1 MANGDSAS
9 HAGKPDFDARE
20 AARKSAERRENVAGA
35 DAPDT
40 RTGWER
46 QADTVDKINRDAA
59 RRDAR
64 QKDADGLAAR
74 NRTNTTDISTY
85 VPARILWP
93 ALGCPAVIAPGG
105 SDRALPAR
113 TLCLLVL
120 SNRDPA
126 HVRLSKGDV
135 AKHLRIVPWEKR
147 REKRFYEPGGPE
159 SFQEEDIE
167 VRLLDSHDQD
177 GKRHSVTDGRVELVK
192 IGGPVLGE
200 PADKS
205 CFVVGLS
212 TWVRQYYAGELADFP
227 LPKDKQLKYLY
238 EVRIL
243 EHAMQRFAPAA
254 AGGGGGGSIGL
265 VSDAAVG
272 LASALYHVF
281 WVNVGRT
288 DNGTHRSEEMHHLLQ
303 YYARPSRF
311 GHDGVPP
318 YDQTVAYKDGKYR
331 AEAQRM
337 LSEYEFDFRK
347 PVSAQNR
354 TELLHPVFVRRGGAE
369 VRIGHMTD
377 IHLDTRTIA
386 YAERIAKAQDQNA
399 RLHFHDWNKACEQ
412 LYDEVKKDSDVLL
425 MTGDLIDYGRGY
437 RGFGPLGDNT
447 SYWRDRNW
455 FLFYDFL
462 ASGDKYTVPTYT
474 SLGNH
479 DWRLNP
485 YPPFTFGAPRPK
497 DFALNKQELQ
507 DAYGKNHGDKVYKA
521 ALRMLGSFIYWKVQG
536 EGRLNIPETP
546 TETTIESVAWYLLL
560 INPFLDYAWH
570 LPGGYHL
577 VVLDW
582 AIDEEVDLEV
592 ILGGESQGRNAF
604 PNTYG
609 GPKAKLCPTRVQMD
623 LLEQVGRDPSKAK
636 ILAMHA
642 PPIGPWGHWKD
653 DDLARGRI
661 RYNGNDLGAV
671 IDKLGITGK
680 RQPLLGRVLGAHPSY
695 FDGTD
700 NERADALYRLRGAN
714 YDEPL
719 LQAVADGVTF
729 PAWEYPTLA
738 IRGDYEPLGREADY
752 GSFREEGRR
761 WMIPVLRHARFSLV
775 LAGHIHRQNVLYI
788 DSVGKDLPPEWRGKL
803 VVRSVELDRAP
814 SAPQP
819 LFVNTTSAGPLGHR
833 ELAHGK
839 YMVAASGYTSVRVA
853 AGGAI
858 SKVEFRPN
866 VALTPRPE
874 EPPSLELPAA
884 T

>member
-1 MANGDSAS
+1 MADGDSPPTG
-9 HAGKPDFDARE
+9 GKPGFDAGD
-20 AARKSAERRENVAGA
+20 AARKAAERNAGVAGG
-35 DAPDT
+35 DGPDT
-40 RTGWER
+40 RSGWER
-46 QADTVDKINRDAA
+46 QADAIDKINRDAA

-64 QKDADGLAAR
+64 QKEADGQAAR
-74 NRTNTTDISTY
+74 NRTNTADVSTY

-93 ALGCPAVIAPGG
+93 ALGFPAVIAPGG
-105 SDRALPAR
+105 ADRVVPAR
-113 TLCLLVL
+113 TLCLLL
-120 SNRDPA
+120 LTNRDPA
-126 HVRLSKGDV
+126 HVRLSKADV
-135 AKHLRIVPWEKR
+135 ARHLRIVPWAQR
-147 REKRFYEPGGPE
+147 REKRYYEPGGPE
-159 SFQEEDIE
+159 SFKEEEIE
-167 VRLLDSHDQD
+167 VRLLDSFEKD
-177 GKRHSVTDGRVELVK
+177 GTRHRTTDGRVELVE
-192 IGGPVLGE
+192 IGAPGRDGRE
-200 PADKS
+200 GAS
-205 CFVVGLS
+205 RFVVGLS
-212 TWVRQYYAGELADFP
+212 TWVRQYYAGELEGFP
-227 LPKDKQLKYLY
+227 IPKEKQLKHLY
-238 EVRIL
+238 EVTIF
-243 EHAMQRFAPAA
+243 EHAMQRFVPAA
-254 AGGGGGGSIGL
+254 SGGGGGSMGL
-265 VSDAAVG
+265 IADAAAG

-288 DNGTHRSEEMHHLLQ
+288 DNSTHRSEEMHHLLS

-318 YDQTVAYKDGKYR
+318 YDETVAYKDGKYK

-337 LSEYEFDFRK
+337 LSEYEFDFGK
-347 PVSAQNR
+347 PVAGQNR
-354 TELLHPVFVRRGGAE
+354 TEVLHPVFVRRAGME
-369 VRIGHMTD
+369 LRIGHMTD

-386 YAERIAKAQDQNA
+386 YAERLKNAADQTA
-399 RLHFHDWNKACEQ
+399 RLHFHDWNEACIK
-412 LYDEVKKDSDVLL
+412 LYEESKKDADVLL

-437 RGFGPLGDNT
+437 RGFGPLGDNS

-462 ASGDKYTVPTYT
+462 ASGDKYSVPTYT

-479 DWRLNP
+479 DWRINP

-497 DFALNKQELQ
+497 DFALSKKELQ
-507 DAYGKNHGDKVYKA
+507 DAYGKNHGDKVYKI

-546 TETTIESVAWYLLL
+546 TETTVESVAWYLLL

-582 AIDEEVDLEV
+582 ANDEEVDLEV
-592 ILGGESQGRNAF
+592 ILGGQSQGRDAF

-609 GPKAKLCPTRVQMD
+609 GPRAKLCPTKVQME
-623 LLEQVGRDPSKAK
+623 LVEHVGRDASKCK

-653 DDLARGRI
+653 DDLLRGRM

-671 IDKLGITGK
+671 IDKRGITGK

-714 YDEPL
+714 FDDAT

-729 PAWEYPTLA
+729 PAWEYPLLA

-761 WMIPVLRHARFSLV
+761 WMIPVLRHAKFCLV
-775 LAGHIHRQNVLYI
+775 LAGHIHRQNVLII
-788 DSVGKDLPPEWRGKL
+788 DTVGKDLPAEWRGKL
-803 VVRSVELDRAP
+803 VVRRVETDQAP
-814 SAPQP
+814 AAPVP
-819 LFVNTTSAGPLGHR
+819 VFVNTTSAGPLGHR

-839 YMVAASGYTSVRVA
+839 YMVAASGYSFASVSPA
-853 AGGAI
+853 GAI
-858 SKVEFRPN
+858 NRVEFRPN

-874 EPPSLELPAA
+874 EPPALELPAG